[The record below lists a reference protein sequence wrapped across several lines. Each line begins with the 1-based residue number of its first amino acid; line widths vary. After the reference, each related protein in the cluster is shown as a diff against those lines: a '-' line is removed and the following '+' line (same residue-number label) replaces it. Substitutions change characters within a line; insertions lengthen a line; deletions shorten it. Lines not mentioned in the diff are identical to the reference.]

1 MKLNIPYKIRAA
13 LYILTAVGTPIVTY
27 LAARQIIGDLEVVLW
42 SAEVVVVSTIAAFNV
57 TKDEE

>member
-1 MKLNIPYKIRAA
+1 M
-13 LYILTAVGTPIVTY
+13 LYIITAVGTPVVTY